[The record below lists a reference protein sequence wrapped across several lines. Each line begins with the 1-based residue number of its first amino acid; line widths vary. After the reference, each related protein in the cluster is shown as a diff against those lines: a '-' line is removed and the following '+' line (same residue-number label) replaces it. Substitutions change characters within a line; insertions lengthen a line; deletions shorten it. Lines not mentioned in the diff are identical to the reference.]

1 MTLLGNCISFVG
13 CFLMIAIGFIKKKEH
28 ILTAQCGQFT
38 IQGIAHLIL
47 GAVSGFLSC
56 MISLVRILVFTRV
69 KKVTVWHKLGFL
81 ALQAVLTIALGAD
94 SIVDWLPMLSVVLY
108 TWYLDTDSAVL
119 FKIVNIVGVAMWVI
133 YDLVFLNYVAFTFDI
148 LTVVSTTIGIF
159 MILWG
164 SKKEKNA

>member
-1 MTLLGNCISFVG
+1 
-13 CFLMIAIGFIKKKEH
+13 
-28 ILTAQCGQFT
+28 
-38 IQGIAHLIL
+38 
-47 GAVSGFLSC
+47 

>member
-1 MTLLGNCISFVG
+1 MILLGNCISFLG

-28 ILTAQCGQFT
+28 ILTAQCGQFV
-38 IQGIAHLIL
+38 IQGTAHLIL

-69 KKVTVWHKLGFL
+69 KKVTVWHKIGFL
-81 ALQAVLTIALGAD
+81 ALQALLTVALGAD
-94 SIVDWLPMLSVVLY
+94 SFVDWLPMLSVVLY
-108 TWYLDTDSAVL
+108 TWYLDTDNAVL
-119 FKIVNIVGVAMWVI
+119 FKIVNMIGVAMWVI
-133 YDLVFLNYVAFTFDI
+133 YDLIFLNYVAFTFDI

>member
-1 MTLLGNCISFVG
+1 MILLGNCISFVG

-28 ILTAQCGQFT
+28 VLTAQCGQFT
-38 IQGIAHLIL
+38 IQGVAHLIL

-56 MISLVRILVFTRV
+56 MISLVRILVFTRA
-69 KKVTVWHKLGFL
+69 KRVTVWHKLGFL
-81 ALQAVLTIALGAD
+81 ALQAVLTVALGVD
-94 SIVDWLPMLSVVLY
+94 SFVDWLPMLAMVLY

-119 FKIVNIVGVAMWVI
+119 FKVVNMVGVAMWVI

-148 LTVVSTTIGIF
+148 LTVVSTSIGIL
-159 MILWG
+159 MILLG